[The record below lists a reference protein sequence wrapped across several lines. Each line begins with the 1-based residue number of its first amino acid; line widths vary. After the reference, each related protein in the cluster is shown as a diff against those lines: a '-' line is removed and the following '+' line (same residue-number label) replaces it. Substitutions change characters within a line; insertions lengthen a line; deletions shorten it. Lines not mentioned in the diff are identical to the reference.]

1 MEATST
7 QINMVE
13 EGNGTGV
20 ISELM
25 LSTIP
30 NALVRGK
37 VLPKMEIESSLITHS
52 FDDLS
57 TAARGMENMILERSL
72 S

>member
-1 MEATST
+1 
-7 QINMVE
+7 MVVSMRPFF
-13 EGNGTGV
+13 GYFHTAQNGQFRLTLTDV
-20 ISELM
+20 Q
-25 LSTIP
+25 
-30 NALVRGK
+30 K
-37 VLPKMEIESSLITHS
+37 VLPKMEIEISLITHS

>member
-1 MEATST
+1 
-7 QINMVE
+7 
-13 EGNGTGV
+13 
-20 ISELM
+20 M

-37 VLPKMEIESSLITHS
+37 VLQKMEIEISLITHS

-57 TAARGMENMILERSL
+57 TAAREMANMILERSL